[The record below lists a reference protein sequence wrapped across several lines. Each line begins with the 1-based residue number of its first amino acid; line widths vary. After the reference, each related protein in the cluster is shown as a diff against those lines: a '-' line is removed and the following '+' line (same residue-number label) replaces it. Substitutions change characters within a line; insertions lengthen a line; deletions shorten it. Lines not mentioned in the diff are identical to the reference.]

1 MPHNDQNIDPNSS
14 STDTKDMTP
23 ALSRLHGQIR
33 RLIDGDAE
41 WQEFRGVQFNM
52 YIGGERSFEDEDLR
66 KLKADK
72 QPILSINIIK
82 PVIDT
87 IYGIE
92 KTNRKGFKVIGVA
105 DNDDPVAMILTGL
118 SSYEDRNGKL
128 SKEAAKVFKDGVICG
143 RGWMDMDTERGP
155 DFLRNNK
162 PKRELSANVF
172 PDPDG
177 DPLDQSDWACMARQ
191 KWYSLEHFK
200 ALFPDMVTKW
210 GDDLISNLDWT
221 QPGTAMPN
229 QTTDHSEVGGDWGYG
244 SGDTLGTDAEV
255 RSGKKRVRTTEI
267 WNRKYETVY
276 YATRKEDVVR
286 LGDAKKEAE
295 TALDNLN
302 EQFKDAGDD
311 VARYVLRD
319 RKEPRVYKDI
329 FSGNVHSVE
338 DKLNDVLQGAFP
350 LVKFTAYA
358 ELDSSGKWVER
369 GLVFSMIDP
378 QREKNKRRMQQ
389 LSILNRAPKSGGFY
403 KDTKKNRDVISNMA
417 VDGGWHATNN
427 PEDFKEFGDGF
438 IGVLGNV
445 GELEDRAALDV
456 EATSGINKSMLGI
469 SAGSKESGVLARQR
483 ITQGTLGVV
492 EIFEHFDSFR
502 VEMMKQLLNNI
513 RAYWT
518 AEKILKAAG
527 MDAIPADDP
536 RRQIAAQL
544 ATGASGLIAGT
555 GPLEFDVRLDEGEG
569 SPAARAANFQTM
581 LEAIQFGIPIPP
593 TALVKASTWPN
604 KEEILAALAQAP
616 QQPAPG
622 NTGTPQGATP

>member
-1 MPHNDQNIDPNSS
+1 MPHNDKNTTPL
-14 STDTKDMTP
+14 TKDMTP
-23 ALSRLHGQIR
+23 ALSALHGQIR
-33 RLIDGDAE
+33 RLIDGDAA
-41 WQEFRGVQFNM
+41 WQEERGTQFDM
-52 YIGGERSFEDEDLR
+52 YIGGKRSFDEKDLQ

-92 KTNRKGFKVIGVA
+92 KTNRKGFKVIGVDDA
-105 DNDDPVAMILTGL
+105 DDPVAAVMTGL

-162 PKRELSANVF
+162 PKRELAANVF
-172 PDPDG
+172 PDSDG
-177 DPLDQSDWACMARQ
+177 DPFDQNDWACMARQ
-191 KWYSLEHFK
+191 KWYALTYFK
-200 ALFPDMVTKW
+200 SLFPKTAKKW
-210 GDDLISNLDWT
+210 GDELEANLDWT
-221 QPGTAMPN
+221 QPGAPMPTK
-229 QTTDHSEVGGDWGYG
+229 TTDHSEVGGDWGYG
-244 SGDTLGTDAEV
+244 DSGITGKDAEV
-255 RSGKKRVRTTEI
+255 RSGKKRVRVTEV
-267 WNRKYETVY
+267 WNRKYETIY
-276 YATRKEDVVR
+276 YATRGEGVVR
-286 LGDAKKEAE
+286 LGDAKKQAEEA
-295 TALDNLN
+295 LSNLN

-311 VARYVLRD
+311 IAKYVLRD

-329 FSGNVHSVE
+329 FSGNVHPVK
-338 DKLNDVLQGAFP
+338 DKVNDVLQGVFP

-358 ELDSSGKWVER
+358 ELDSDGKWVER

-403 KDTKKNRDVISNMA
+403 KDTKKNKEVIANMA
-417 VDGGWHATNN
+417 VDGGWHPTSD
-427 PEDFKEFGDGF
+427 PEHFKPFDDSF

-492 EIFEHFDSFR
+492 EIFEHFDAFR
-502 VEMMKQLLNNI
+502 VEMMKQILNNI

-518 AEKILKAAG
+518 AEKILRAAG
-527 MDAIPADDP
+527 MDSLPEDDP
-536 RRQIAAQL
+536 RRQVAKSL

-569 SPAARAANFQTM
+569 SPSARAANFQTM

-593 TALVKASTWPN
+593 SALVKASTWPN

-616 QQPAPG
+616 QEPAPDNKG
-622 NTGTPQGATP
+622 PSQGATP